1 MKRKAVSVTVVTIT
15 KYTIIA
21 LFVLWELFGVVFG
34 LHPELGSLPYLGELN
49 TYYKEENG
57 IPTIIFWINIL
68 WATILA
74 GICTMLCLIIR
85 TYIVRVLR
93 VEIVK
98 ISWGKIYAIAATIG
112 VIIVGIAIIGAN
124 NTPKHAIKKY
134 YQALGNGD
142 LEMCLEQVP
151 GKLVQCEKENNS
163 SEKADILELENVIR
177 TRKDGSTDVDY
188 STLDAEDLY
197 LTQQTEFFCAGDI
210 SVKMNRTEVETSS
223 ESVGVVYAK
232 AYEEATGEK
241 VTKVIRCKVKLSS
254 DDTSDTAD
262 VWCVKIK
269 GKWYCLSAMITVAN
283 MVY

>member
-1 MKRKAVSVTVVTIT
+1 
-15 KYTIIA
+15 
-21 LFVLWELFGVVFG
+21 
-34 LHPELGSLPYLGELN
+34 
-49 TYYKEENG
+49 
-57 IPTIIFWINIL
+57 
-68 WATILA
+68 
-74 GICTMLCLIIR
+74 MLCLIIR

-93 VEIVK
+93 IETVK
-98 ISWGKIYAIAATIG
+98 ISWEKIYAIAATI
-112 VIIVGIAIIGAN
+112 VIIIVGIAIIGAN

-134 YQALGNGD
+134 YQALGNGN

-151 GKLVQCEKENNS
+151 GKLVQYEKENNS

-177 TRKDGSTDVDY
+177 TRKNGSTDVDY

-197 LTQQTEFFCAGDI
+197 LIQQTEFFCAGDI

>member
-93 VEIVK
+93 IETVK
-98 ISWGKIYAIAATIG
+98 ISWEKIYAIAATI
-112 VIIVGIAIIGAN
+112 VIIIVGIAIIGAN
-124 NTPKHAIKKY
+124 NPETCNQKI
-134 YQALGNGD
+134 L
-142 LEMCLEQVP
+142 P
-151 GKLVQCEKENNS
+151 GTWKWKFRDVFGAGSGKIS
-163 SEKADILELENVIR
+163 AV
-177 TRKDGSTDVDY
+177 RKR
-188 STLDAEDLY
+188 
-197 LTQQTEFFCAGDI
+197 
-210 SVKMNRTEVETSS
+210 K
-223 ESVGVVYAK
+223 
-232 AYEEATGEK
+232 
-241 VTKVIRCKVKLSS
+241 
-254 DDTSDTAD
+254 
-262 VWCVKIK
+262 
-269 GKWYCLSAMITVAN
+269 
-283 MVY
+283 

>member
-21 LFVLWELFGVVFG
+21 LFVLWELLGVVFG

-93 VEIVK
+93 IETVK
-98 ISWGKIYAIAATIG
+98 ISWEKIYAIAAIIV
-112 VIIVGIAIIGAN
+112 VIIVGITIIGAN

-151 GKLVQCEKENNS
+151 GKLVQYEKENNN

>member
-93 VEIVK
+93 IETVK
-98 ISWGKIYAIAATIG
+98 ISWEKIYAIAAIIV
-112 VIIVGIAIIGAN
+112 VIIVGITIIGAN

-151 GKLVQCEKENNS
+151 GKLVQYEKENNS

-197 LTQQTEFFCAGDI
+197 LTQQTEFFCA
-210 SVKMNRTEVETSS
+210 
-223 ESVGVVYAK
+223 
-232 AYEEATGEK
+232 
-241 VTKVIRCKVKLSS
+241 
-254 DDTSDTAD
+254 
-262 VWCVKIK
+262 
-269 GKWYCLSAMITVAN
+269 
-283 MVY
+283 